1 MTKNEKELLT
11 DAVRLT
17 CVFNEHDGLNMR
29 CHSGPTP
36 TNCVRTCSK
45 VGEFWAAY
53 RQLKTKEIEL

>member
-1 MTKNEKELLT
+1 MKKTDHELIT

-17 CVFNEHDGLNMR
+17 CPLNEHDGLHML
-29 CHSGPTP
+29 CHSDPTP

-45 VGEFWAAY
+45 VGEFWAAF